1 MVSETSD
8 VQSFLAQ
15 QALFQHLSAKSVRTI
30 SESSATAFAKSGSVL
45 NFSDVNT
52 DASVGLIVVRSG
64 SLEIRT
70 PLGDLIDRLSEG
82 DFLIASVFLQAPC
95 KDFRIAVLE
104 DCLYYELPFSAYN
117 SLYKTDRYFAYLAD
131 SRALQLES
139 GESQTA
145 TPLIRPQNP
154 RDYCLDQKVADYMAA
169 PAICAAPNISIRDAA
184 VIMRD
189 NSISSLLLAD
199 NNTLVGIVT
208 DRDLRTRVLAEG
220 VADTDAIE
228 RVMTPS
234 PHCVEQTTALHQAQL
249 IMMSGHIH
257 HLPVIEKGKPVGIIG
272 LSDIVRAN
280 NIEPVSLTGSI
291 KHATHVK
298 SLREIASQF
307 PELVVTLIERDT
319 RAVDMGE
326 IITSLTDAITRRL
339 IQLAQQPLGKA
350 PCGFAW
356 LSFGSQ
362 ARQEQ
367 VLVSDQ
373 DNALIIENGELEKH
387 ADYFRKLA
395 EFVND
400 GLHQCGVEL
409 CPGDVMA
416 RNPKWRMTLSGWVAH
431 FNQWIEQ
438 PSPKALMHAS
448 IFFDMRHIAGDEE
461 LTQTLRNTV
470 LEKAKGN
477 TIFLALMS
485 DNALKHSPPLG
496 FFKKFV
502 LEKEGDH
509 NKVLDLKKRGTIPIV
524 DIARNYALSA
534 GLHDVTT
541 LARLNAIVQAGIMS
555 QALASSLIDAHE
567 FIAGIRLESQANQY
581 REGVAIDNHLDPI
594 ALSPLVRHQLKEAFH
609 LVRQAQMA
617 MRSRFGGGLL

>member
-8 VQSFLAQ
+8 VRSFLAQ
-15 QALFQHLSAKSVRTI
+15 QAVFQHLSESNLRSV
-30 SESSATAFAKSGSVL
+30 SDSSVTAFAKSGTLL
-45 NFSDVNT
+45 NFSDVST
-52 DASVGLIVVRSG
+52 GDSAGLIVVRSG
-64 SLEIRT
+64 SLEIRNFE
-70 PLGDLIDRLSEG
+70 GELIDRLSEG
-82 DFLIASVFLQAPC
+82 GFLLTTVFQQASC
-95 KDFRIAVLE
+95 KNYRISVLE
-104 DCLYYELPFSAYN
+104 DCLYYELPYLAYS
-117 SLYKTDRYFAYLAD
+117 SLYKTDRYFAYLMD

-139 GESQTA
+139 GELQTA
-145 TPLIRPQNP
+145 LTRPQSP
-154 RDYCLDQKVADYMAA
+154 RDYYLEQSVADYMAA
-169 PAICAAPNISIRDAA
+169 PAICAAPDITIREAA
-184 VIMRD
+184 RIMRD
-189 NSISSLLLAD
+189 SNISSLLLSE
-199 NNTLVGIVT
+199 NTTLVGIVT

-220 VADTDAIE
+220 VVDSELIAH
-228 RVMTPS
+228 VMTTS
-234 PHCVEQTTALHQAQL
+234 PHCIEPGALLHQAQL
-249 IMMSGHIH
+249 VMMSAHIH
-257 HLPVIEKGKPVGIIG
+257 HLPVVEDGKPIGIIG
-272 LSDIVRAN
+272 LTDIVRAN

-291 KHATHVK
+291 KHAAHVK
-298 SLREIASQF
+298 SLRDIAGQF
-307 PELVVTLIERDT
+307 PELVVTLIERHT

-326 IITSLTDAITRRL
+326 IITSLTDGITRRL
-339 IQLAQQPLGKA
+339 IQLAQMQLGDA
-350 PCGFAW
+350 PCNFAW

-367 VLVSDQ
+367 MLVSDQ

-400 GLHQCGVEL
+400 GLHQCGVVL

-416 RNPKWRMTLSGWVAH
+416 RNPQWRMTLNGWITH

-448 IFFDMRHIAGDEE
+448 IFFDMRHIAGESD
-461 LTQTLRNTV
+461 LTQALRNTV

-502 LEKEGDH
+502 LEKDGDH

-534 GLHDVTT
+534 GLHEVTT
-541 LARLNAIVQAGIMS
+541 MARLKASAQAGIMS
-555 QALASSLIDAHE
+555 QSLASSLIDAHE

-581 REGVAIDNHLDPI
+581 RQDVVIDNHLDPI

-609 LVRQAQMA
+609 LVRQAQAA
-617 MRSRFGGGLL
+617 MRLRFGGGLL